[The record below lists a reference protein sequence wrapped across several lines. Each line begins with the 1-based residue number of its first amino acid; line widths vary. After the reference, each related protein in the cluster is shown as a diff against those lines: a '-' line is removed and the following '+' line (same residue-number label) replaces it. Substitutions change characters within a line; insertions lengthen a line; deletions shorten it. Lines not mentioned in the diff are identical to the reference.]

1 MNSSLITQSFEHTT
15 FPVTTKKSCRLMLK
29 IFPWKCGNLLF
40 YKMLWK
46 SWHSREDTADS
57 CRAPGYSRWKFC
69 GTILASCLCRFLLQA
84 IKYSQWPN
92 RMQMLSTNL
101 SSFERAL
108 VVLDVPAAPRF
119 KNIHWCI
126 TALFDAFII
135 VQMLVCYLC
144 CRQERAGCSMR
155 PQFCLPL
162 VRCSHF
168 LTWKGQRAD
177 GALVLLSQNWK
188 TELQKF

>member
-1 MNSSLITQSFEHTT
+1 MWKFVHQNNS
-15 FPVTTKKSCRLMLK
+15 TKNCKRHR
-29 IFPWKCGNLLF
+29 
-40 YKMLWK
+40 
-46 SWHSREDTADS
+46 HSQKDTADS
-57 CRAPGYSRWKFC
+57 CRTLGYSRWKFC

-108 VVLDVPAAPRF
+108 VILDVPAAPRF

-144 CRQERAGCSMR
+144 CRQECAGCSMR
-155 PQFCLPL
+155 PQFCLPSFTFSKEK
-162 VRCSHF
+162 RPTWRRGSG
-168 LTWKGQRAD
+168 LT
-177 GALVLLSQNWK
+177 
-188 TELQKF
+188 

>member
-1 MNSSLITQSFEHTT
+1 METCCSL
-15 FPVTTKKSCRLMLK
+15 
-29 IFPWKCGNLLF
+29 KCCE
-40 YKMLWK
+40 
-46 SWHSREDTADS
+46 REDTVGKTQPIPY
-57 CRAPGYSRWKFC
+57 RTLGYSRWKFC
-69 GTILASCLCRFLLQA
+69 AAILASCLCRFLLQA

-108 VVLDVPAAPRF
+108 VVLDVPVAPRF

-135 VQMLVCYLC
+135 VQMSVCYLC
-144 CRQERAGCSMR
+144 RRQERAGCSMR

-168 LTWKGQRAD
+168 LTRKGQHDD
-177 GALVLLSQNWK
+177 GAPVLVKIGRLNCKSFKKPFGSCEKKNMI
-188 TELQKF
+188 